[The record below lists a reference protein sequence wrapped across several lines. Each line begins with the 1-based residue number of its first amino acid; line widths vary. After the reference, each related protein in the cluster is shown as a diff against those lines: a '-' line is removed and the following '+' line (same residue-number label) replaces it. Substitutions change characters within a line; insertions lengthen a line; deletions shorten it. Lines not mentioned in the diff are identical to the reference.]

1 MSVLDLAWKEIR
13 HRRGS
18 LVSGLV
24 AITLG
29 IAVIVGIR
37 SVAVASKHAV
47 AVRMDSL
54 GANVLVLPQGA
65 SVDDYH
71 TADIDAPT
79 IPEDY
84 VERIVTSGLLGVE
97 NISPKLSRRV
107 KVDGVP
113 IVLTGILPDDE
124 VAAKPVWQLD
134 GVDATAPTH
143 ECTGQLGAHADP
155 RLQRKPVEVLERNQ
169 CLLGSSAAERLELTK
184 NRVTRIE
191 DRELMVA
198 QVLPATGTVD
208 DDRLFMHL
216 HEMQDL
222 LGTGRQ
228 VSAIEI
234 MGCCNA
240 ISEGMLSKLRNV
252 LPDTR
257 VVGIAQIVSTQIETN
272 RLMDRVS
279 WAFLG
284 IVLLVG
290 GLSIGNFM
298 WANVTQRRREIG
310 ILRLIGSSRSRIIGV
325 LLVKAVVLGLLGG
338 VFGYALGTAG
348 AMLLGPGTLGIVVR
362 PLPSF
367 LAISAALATLVAVLG
382 SLLPAYL
389 ASRFDPSANLQEV

>member
-1 MSVLDLAWKEIR
+1 MSMLELAWKEIG
-13 HRRGS
+13 HRRAS
-18 LVSGLV
+18 LASGLV

-37 SVAVASKHAV
+37 SVAVASQRAV
-47 AVRMDSL
+47 AVKMDSL

-65 SVDDYH
+65 SLGDYH
-71 TADIDAPT
+71 AADIDAPT
-79 IPEDY
+79 IPEEY

-97 NISPKLSRRV
+97 NISPKLTRRAV
-107 KVDGVP
+107 VDGVS
-113 IVLTGILPDDE
+113 IVLTGILPANE
-124 VAAKPVWQLD
+124 VASKPVWQLE
-134 GVDATAPTH
+134 GMEGEAPAH
-143 ECTGQLGAHADP
+143 VCTGKSGELADA
-155 RLQRKPVEVLERNQ
+155 RLQRKAVEALAKGECLVGSQVSARLGLRVGGTTRVEKAVLQ
-169 CLLGSSAAERLELTK
+169 
-184 NRVTRIE
+184 V
-191 DRELMVA
+191 V

-208 DDRLFMHL
+208 DERVFMHL

-234 MGCCNA
+234 MGCCQA

-279 WAFLG
+279 WGFLA
-284 IVLLVG
+284 IVLVVG

-310 ILRLIGSSRSRIIGV
+310 ILRLVGSSRKRILGV
-325 LLVKAVVLGLLGG
+325 LLVKAVVLGLVGG
-338 VFGYALGTAG
+338 VLGYALGTLA
-348 AMLLGPGTLGIVVR
+348 AVLLGPGSLGLEVR

-367 LAISAALATLVAVLG
+367 LGLSAALATAVAVVG

-389 ASRFDPSANLQEV
+389 ASRFDTSANLQEV